1 MISALI
7 DRQNDMC
14 ALIVWFAKSSNWTPT
29 SESSVLTYL
38 HSMPLKFYKSCA
50 DSLLLSLLISSF
62 FSYFFHFS
70 CLFFCVCSAVLC
82 VNGERLR
89 SQAKSHKTHSSNP
102 QSHSSW
108 VIYLTLS
115 VMDKYYVA
123 PNALDPALAEAL
135 QRQQQLQQ
143 KQMATDTT
151 TVCVCVW
158 GKKTQRG

>member
-1 MISALI
+1 
-7 DRQNDMC
+7 MC
-14 ALIVWFAKSSNWTPT
+14 AYCLICQKLKLNAYIRG
-29 SESSVLTYL
+29 VLTYL

-50 DSLLLSLLISSF
+50 DSLLLALHISF
-62 FSYFFHFS
+62 FSHFFHFS
-70 CLFFCVCSAVLC
+70 CLFFLVVLALCGVLC

-123 PNALDPALAEAL
+123 PNALDRRRVGRATLVEAL
-135 QRQQQLQQ
+135 QRQQLQLQQ
-143 KQMATDTT
+143 RQMATDTT
-151 TVCVCVW
+151 TATMC
-158 GKKTQRG
+158 GEKKTNYKQRG

>member
-1 MISALI
+1 
-7 DRQNDMC
+7 MC
-14 ALIVWFAKSSNWTPT
+14 VRLLFDLGEEPK
-29 SESSVLTYL
+29 SESSLSL

-50 DSLLLSLLISSF
+50 DSLLLFLYIYAIFAFFVVFLQFWLIFLSF
-62 FSYFFHFS
+62 FV
-70 CLFFCVCSAVLC
+70 CECVCDCVC

-123 PNALDPALAEAL
+123 PRALDGLAP
-135 QRQQQLQQ
+135 
-143 KQMATDTT
+143 TT
-151 TVCVCVW
+151 TTIATTW
-158 GKKTQRG
+158 KRQKTQTTRERERG